1 MVTPLKKLLDQ
12 IVTKYTQESWQTMVM
27 QQWPTIVGKL
37 ADRMYLEKIQGTTL
51 VIGVY
56 DAHWMQELFMLSP
69 TIIALINRALPSP
82 QVQQLRFVLARRT
95 KGTQNPGRARRAGT
109 GRISTVDRLSAQDEQ
124 LLAQQ
129 VGDEALRAELR
140 RMGLYRKS

>member
-69 TIIALINRALPSP
+69 TIIALINRALPTP
-82 QVQQLRFVLARRT
+82 HVQQLRFVLARRT
-95 KGTQNPGRARRAGT
+95 KSTQKLAKARRANM
-109 GRISTVDRLSAQDEQ
+109 IPALDRLSVQDEQ